1 MFTKHMGYLTFD
13 CTANFEI
20 VHNLITHTQP
30 MINHSSL
37 SPLTYCYDSHWIK
50 AITCKKPV
58 EI

>member
-1 MFTKHMGYLTFD
+1 MGYLTFD